1 MDLSSRKIKKY
12 IREGYDLNLISRIQS
27 DIPDFKYDDRYWR
40 QANGYYKIAHVPY
53 DRYPAH
59 GLPDFWISVIWNMSN
74 LIITKIVRAHV

>member
-40 QANGYYKIAHVPY
+40 QANGYYKIAHV
-53 DRYPAH
+53 
-59 GLPDFWISVIWNMSN
+59 LK
-74 LIITKIVRAHV
+74 T

>member
-40 QANGYYKIAHVPY
+40 QANGYYKIAQLGNIIC
-53 DRYPAH
+53 RA
-59 GLPDFWISVIWNMSN
+59 GQKTRNGELLN
-74 LIITKIVRAHV
+74 LCIRKI